1 MEDIDDLLTK
11 PGQGGKNSY
20 MDDSGNPFTD
30 EEAETK
36 PPRGD
41 GSAYQ
46 TKIKVGDVLINRYTV
61 LSELGFGG
69 MGIVYECLDKNSKE
83 KVALKTVLP
92 VFSEN
97 SYEMEQTRKNF
108 QLVHRL
114 HHPHIANY
122 NSLEID
128 EVNRSLY
135 LIMEYV
141 NGQDI
146 RKYLQKRQED
156 GSFLKNVESLL
167 RQAADALDYAH
178 EQKIIHKDIKP
189 SNLMVDFDGNLKLL
203 DFGIASEILT
213 TSKRNNKQSSDH
225 AAAVGT
231 LMYMSPEQFAARSD
245 KPAMDQYSLAATFY
259 ELISGRHLFNT
270 TNEEVLRNCIM
281 NTDPEPLENVP
292 PAAANA
298 IAKALSKDPADRFRN
313 CREFA
318 AAFCESENR
327 KEEQLPPRPEGK
339 PLSTEERIECY
350 DLREDLEKEFS
361 AAPPEKQFFPD
372 QLKALRGEF
381 ESLREAKPDTV
392 LLQSLKRIRQSLET
406 LRQTEK
412 EAYKAD
418 LLLEEIRK
426 LEKEAAEYRIVPS
439 YTYSKLKRLTQETL
453 TVQDYAVAIHYLG
466 ELKKNIETTLASAKA
481 EAARKKAEDDA
492 RRKAEE
498 ATRKKAE
505 EAARRKAEE
514 AARNKAAEE
523 EKRLAEERRLAE
535 EKSQRSLFTFSPD
548 GKTILDVC
556 DDKATHIE
564 IPSGVTSI
572 GNGVFAGCSNLTS
585 VEIPSSV
592 ISIGEKAFLHCS
604 NLTSVKIPS
613 GVTSISDSVF
623 EGCSSLRSIEIP
635 SGVTSIGDYAFQECR
650 SLKSV
655 VIPSGVT
662 KIGSS
667 SFNGCHSLTSVEIPS
682 SVTSIGN
689 MAFYNC
695 HSLTSVIIPPG
706 VTGIGISVFHS
717 CSSLTS
723 VTIPSGVKVICDD
736 AFRNCSKL
744 SFVRILAKDF
754 YFGGEVFW
762 GCDCLEKIEIPYTW
776 DYIKSDDFSRF
787 LPEQCVVVP
796 RGSFVA
802 ELTAEFKIA
811 QKSYWLMPLI
821 ISIAGGL
828 VGMLHALGGF
838 LVVFFSLLLSDIFNL
853 FTKDKHTRISDMD
866 EERTIYVKRYTEGV
880 RFFLAWLIGSLILFP
895 KVLYEFTMGLH
906 GHGDGA
912 FAGVALSFLFSF
924 LGGIISGCI
933 YSYFIFPIRAKLV
946 KRK

>member
-318 AAFCESENR
+318 AAFCESE
-327 KEEQLPPRPEGK
+327 KCKAEQLPPSPEGK

-392 LLQSLKRIRQSLET
+392 LLQSLKRIRQSLGT

-466 ELKKNIETTLASAKA
+466 ELKKNIETTLESAKA

-514 AARNKAAEE
+514 KRLAEEKRFATALWVANDLTKKMSSMKINIPEDMSFLKRTAEVLNERNDYESAISKLEEYVSLAKKAVTAENKRLAKEKRLAEEQRIAE
-523 EKRLAEERRLAE
+523 EKRLAEEQRIAEEKRLAE
-535 EKSQRSLFTFSPD
+535 EQRIAEEKRLAEEQRIAEEKRQKELMTPLLSKD
-548 GKTILDVC
+548 GKTVTGVR
-556 DDKATHIE
+556 DKSVIHIV
-564 IPSGVTSI
+564 IPDGVTTIGPSAFSGCRKLASI
-572 GNGVFAGCSNLTS
+572 N
-585 VEIPSSV
+585 IP
-592 ISIGEKAFLHCS
+592 
-604 NLTSVKIPS
+604 P
-613 GVTSISDSVF
+613 
-623 EGCSSLRSIEIP
+623 
-635 SGVTSIGDYAFQECR
+635 
-650 SLKSV
+650 
-655 VIPSGVT
+655 
-662 KIGSS
+662 
-667 SFNGCHSLTSVEIPS
+667 
-682 SVTSIGN
+682 SVTSIGRA
-689 MAFYNC
+689 AFCDCNNLKSVKIPGKCKYYKGRDASFPKTC
-695 HSLTSVIIPPG
+695 SVIRPHLLREIYG
-706 VTGIGISVFHS
+706 DSVGNMLISH
-717 CSSLTS
+717 
-723 VTIPSGVKVICDD
+723 VI
-736 AFRNCSKL
+736 
-744 SFVRILAKDF
+744 
-754 YFGGEVFW
+754 YW
-762 GCDCLEKIEIPYTW
+762 G
-776 DYIKSDDFSRF
+776 
-787 LPEQCVVVP
+787 LPL
-796 RGSFVA
+796 
-802 ELTAEFKIA
+802 LTALAGIFIHNFHKM
-811 QKSYWLMPLI
+811 S
-821 ISIAGGL
+821 GGL
-828 VGMLHALGGF
+828 
-838 LVVFFSLLLSDIFNL
+838 LVLLSLPLADILDEFILRKILTNL
-853 FTKDKHTRISDMD
+853 EPLWSWKFLSHL
-866 EERTIYVKRYTEGV
+866 YEGV
-880 RFFLAWLIGSLILFP
+880 RWAGVWVVAFGPLLMTEENAKKIGVGLILIGFLI
-895 KVLYEFTMGLH
+895 G
-906 GHGDGA
+906 
-912 FAGVALSFLFSF
+912 FS
-924 LGGIISGCI
+924 
-933 YSYFIFPIRAKLV
+933 YSVIFKGMFYQNDE
-946 KRK
+946 